1 MSHESYESCESLR
14 VCQPAAL
21 CFEPQL
27 SAPIRH
33 RMLIA
38 EKATSYSEDSA
49 LNRRFKGVYGF
60 AFLAVVSPTGLR
72 YLSWFLIITYI
83 SYDTYIMIL
92 HKGYINGSY
101 MFESIRL

>member
-1 MSHESYESCESLR
+1 MHSCMSHESYESYDALR

-27 SAPIRH
+27 SARIRH

-49 LNRRFKGVYGF
+49 LNRRFKGVLST
-60 AFLAVVSPTGLR
+60 ASP
-72 YLSWFLIITYI
+72 S
-83 SYDTYIMIL
+83 
-92 HKGYINGSY
+92 
-101 MFESIRL
+101 